1 MRRLLSALLLTMAPL
16 AWAENSYSARVIRVV
31 DGDTLV
37 VEAPGRVVK
46 VRLFGI
52 DCPEMSQPGGEH
64 AAWFTSNMVAGRMVQ
79 VDEHDTDRY
88 GRTVAEITLPDNRD
102 LNKELVKHG
111 EAWWYAKYDPD
122 DSEMQQLEENARE
135 RRIGLWVESNPLP
148 PWEWRKAVRGSR
160 SGSSRARVRT
170 VSYEER

>member
-1 MRRLLSALLLTMAPL
+1 MRRFLLAFLLCLAPL
-16 AWAENSYSARVIRVV
+16 AWAGDSYSARVIRVV

-37 VEAPGRVVK
+37 IEATGRVLK

-64 AAWFTSNMVAGRMVQ
+64 AAWFTNNMVSGRMVE
-79 VDEHDTDRY
+79 VEEHDTDRY

-122 DSEMQQLEENARE
+122 DTEMQQLEVNARE
-135 RRIGLWVESNPLP
+135 RRIGLWEESNPLP

-160 SGSSRARVRT
+160 STSSRARVRS
-170 VSYEER
+170 VSYEQR

>member
-1 MRRLLSALLLTMAPL
+1 MRRFLLAFLLTMAPL
-16 AWAENSYSARVIRVV
+16 AWAENSYSAHVIRVV

-37 VEAPGRVVK
+37 IEAPGRVVK

-64 AAWFTSNMVAGRMVQ
+64 AAWFTSNMVSGRTVQ
-79 VDEHDTDRY
+79 VEEHDTDRY
-88 GRTVAEITLPDNRD
+88 GRTVAEIILPDNRD
-102 LNKELVKHG
+102 LGKELVKHG

-122 DSEMQQLEENARE
+122 DAELQQLEQSARD
-135 RRIGLWVESNPLP
+135 RRIGIWEESNPLP
-148 PWEWRKAVRGSR
+148 PWEWRKAVRGSK
-160 SGSSRARVRT
+160 SSSSRARVRS